1 MKITPISIFSLNNN
15 NQKRTVNN
23 SLKLTYPKDSVS
35 FSGKHKPPKK
45 EAEFFEE
52 DIKTLKEDLLKEY
65 DKTGKLSFSVLPMII
80 GYDVEIKPIEE
91 LNKDYLDSEKIV
103 AQANEHSDLTVTH
116 VNGIPYVEKIKP
128 GQITLYLSSLDK
140 PKTQTIQDIAHEYT
154 HILQYRKTPA
164 KEASLIVDNL
174 KAHKMNFGN
183 VVINVGRLYQD
194 GLLDFEVN
202 NKNEI
207 FKFYNI
213 QKGKSVIDDFR
224 EIESPAKD
232 LEKAFGAVNK
242 KDLERIL
249 AQKLDNEITEVSEY
263 LIENLPELN
272 AISKKNPA
280 HTLKAIKQTFKAVYI
295 SSLEKEYAAYSN
307 GCKVAKEI
315 NGIDYNIPYDT
326 IVELYKKLAKSS
338 ELLGY

>member
-15 NQKRTVNN
+15 NQKRVVNN
-23 SLKLTYPKDSVS
+23 SPKLTYPKDSVS
-35 FSGKHKPPKK
+35 FSGKNKPVKK
-45 EAEFFEE
+45 ETEFFEE
-52 DIKTLKEDLLKEY
+52 DIKTLKENLLKEY
-65 DKTGKLSFSVLPMII
+65 DKTGKLSFSVLQPII
-80 GYDVEIKPIEE
+80 GYDVEIKPIED

-116 VNGIPYVEKIKP
+116 INGVPYIEKINP
-128 GQITLYLSSLDK
+128 GQITLYLSNLDK
-140 PKTQTIQDIAHEYT
+140 PKTQTIQNIAHEYT

-164 KEASLIVDNL
+164 KEVGLIVDNL
-174 KAHKMNFGN
+174 KAHRMNLGN
-183 VVINVGRLYQD
+183 VVVNVGRLYQN
-194 GLLDFEVN
+194 GLLNFEVR

-207 FKFYNI
+207 FNFYDI
-213 QKGKSVIDDFR
+213 QKGKSVVDDFR
-224 EIESPAKD
+224 EIDSPAKD

-272 AISKKNPA
+272 ALSKKNYA
-280 HTLKAIKQTFKAVYI
+280 QTLKALKQTFKAVYI

-315 NGIDYNIPYDT
+315 NNVDYNIPYDT
-326 IVELYKKLAKSS
+326 VVELYKKLVKSS